1 MRVYRDI
8 DEVDYDK
15 CTAVTVGTFD
25 GVHLG
30 HRKILEKLR
39 YISDSKNVRSLVVT
53 FEPHPQAV
61 LRSKSPDIRILT
73 TLEEKLS
80 VLSSLNIDS
89 ALVFEFTREFAKTG
103 AREFYEEFLL
113 KKAGM
118 CDLILGYD
126 HMFGRNRE
134 GNFQLMEELSKQHGF
149 SVDRVDEYKV
159 DGTIV
164 SSTAIRRILEQG
176 NVKEAEKFLGKRYS
190 LTGIV
195 IAGKKLGRQL
205 GMPTANLEVDSKLK
219 LIPAIGIY
227 SVLVNVDGEE
237 FGGVMNIGTNPTVTN
252 DESLKLEVNIFD
264 FDSDIYGR
272 KIEVQFVDYL
282 RSEEKFSNLEE
293 LKQQMLIDRNNS
305 QETLKEIF
313 HNKITKAKN

>member
-8 DEVDYDK
+8 DEVDYNK

-39 YISDSKNVRSLVVT
+39 YIADSKKVRSLVVT

-80 VLSSLNIDS
+80 VLRSLDIDS
-89 ALVFEFTREFAKTG
+89 VLIFEFTKEFAKTG
-103 AREFYEEFLL
+103 AREFYEETLL

-134 GNFQLMEELSKQHGF
+134 GNFELMEELSKYHGF

-164 SSTAIRRILEQG
+164 SSTAIRRLLESG

-190 LTGIV
+190 L
-195 IAGKKLGRQL
+195 AGKVVVGRKLGREL

-219 LIPAIGIY
+219 LIPAKGIY
-227 SVLVNVDGEE
+227 SVLVNIDGDEY
-237 FGGVMNIGTNPTVTN
+237 GGVMNIGTNPTVTD
-252 DESLKLEVNIFD
+252 DESLKLEVNIFN
-264 FDSDIYGR
+264 FVSDIYGSR
-272 KIEVQFVDYL
+272 IEVLFVDFL
-282 RSEEKFSNLEE
+282 RSEEKFSSLDE
-293 LKQQMLIDRNNS
+293 LKQQMLIDKNNS
-305 QETLKEIF
+305 KEILKEIF